1 MQKELQKHY
10 HNVNFLNIFQTQTFS
25 KQLLLN
31 RLLWNLVPKT
41 AHFLGYIL
49 NLYVFSR
56 LIISISRQITD
67 IYPASSSDYPALA
80 LIQLGS
86 TFNHN
91 LLYTENRDYI
101 RAFAP
106 QNGKKSQLIFKY
118 YSGSIYQF
126 SETRD
131 IIIRR
136 ILIKRK
142 QTASIFLHTHSIRQS
157 LTTGESHIINTHTIL
172 SQIREAEG
180 ERNDKLT

>member
-1 MQKELQKHY
+1 MQKELPKHY

-67 IYPASSSDYPALA
+67 IYPAPSSDYPALA

-86 TFNHN
+86 TPNLN
-91 LLYTENRDYI
+91 LLYTEKRDYI
-101 RAFAP
+101 EPLRSRTA
-106 QNGKKSQLIFKY
+106 KKSTDFQISFRRHLLVFRNKRYNNSADIDKKKANCKY
-118 YSGSIYQF
+118 FPSYTLYSSGLNY
-126 SETRD
+126 
-131 IIIRR
+131 RR
-136 ILIKRK
+136 IAYNK
-142 QTASIFLHTHSIRQS
+142 HTPYPIS
-157 LTTGESHIINTHTIL
+157 NTR
-172 SQIREAEG
+172 SRRRE
-180 ERNDKLT
+180 K

>member
-1 MQKELQKHY
+1 MQKELPKHY

-67 IYPASSSDYPALA
+67 
-80 LIQLGS
+80 

-106 QNGKKSQLIFKY
+106 
-118 YSGSIYQF
+118 
-126 SETRD
+126 
-131 IIIRR
+131 
-136 ILIKRK
+136 
-142 QTASIFLHTHSIRQS
+142 
-157 LTTGESHIINTHTIL
+157 
-172 SQIREAEG
+172 
-180 ERNDKLT
+180 

>member
-56 LIISISRQITD
+56 LIISITD

-80 LIQLGS
+80 LI
-86 TFNHN
+86 
-91 LLYTENRDYI
+91 
-101 RAFAP
+101 
-106 QNGKKSQLIFKY
+106 
-118 YSGSIYQF
+118 
-126 SETRD
+126 
-131 IIIRR
+131 
-136 ILIKRK
+136 
-142 QTASIFLHTHSIRQS
+142 
-157 LTTGESHIINTHTIL
+157 
-172 SQIREAEG
+172 
-180 ERNDKLT
+180 

>member
-1 MQKELQKHY
+1 MQKELPKHY

-86 TFNHN
+86 TPNLN
-91 LLYTENRDYI
+91 LLYTEKRDYI
-101 RAFAP
+101 EPLRSRTA
-106 QNGKKSQLIFKY
+106 KSRLIFKY
-118 YSGSIYQF
+118 HSGGIYQF

-136 ILIKRK
+136 ILIKRR
-142 QTASIFLHTHSIRQS
+142 QTASIFLHTHSIRQG
-157 LTTGESHIINTHTIL
+157 LTTRESHIINTHPIL
-172 SQIREAEG
+172 SQIQEAEG

>member
-25 KQLLLN
+25 KQLPLN

-80 LIQLGS
+80 LI
-86 TFNHN
+86 
-91 LLYTENRDYI
+91 
-101 RAFAP
+101 
-106 QNGKKSQLIFKY
+106 
-118 YSGSIYQF
+118 
-126 SETRD
+126 
-131 IIIRR
+131 
-136 ILIKRK
+136 
-142 QTASIFLHTHSIRQS
+142 
-157 LTTGESHIINTHTIL
+157 
-172 SQIREAEG
+172 
-180 ERNDKLT
+180 

>member
-1 MQKELQKHY
+1 M
-10 HNVNFLNIFQTQTFS
+10 
-25 KQLLLN
+25 LLN
-31 RLLWNLVPKT
+31 RIYYWNLVPKI
-41 AHFLGYIL
+41 AHFQDIIL
-49 NLYVFSR
+49 TCMYLVG
-56 LIISISRQITD
+56 LLISISRQITD
-67 IYPASSSDYPALA
+67 IYPAPSSNYPALA

-106 QNGKKSQLIFKY
+106 QNGKKSIDFKY

-136 ILIKRK
+136 ILIKRR
-142 QTASIFLHTHSIRQS
+142 QTASIFLHYTFYSSGLNYQRIAYNKHTPYPIS
-157 LTTGESHIINTHTIL
+157 NTR
-172 SQIREAEG
+172 SRRRE
-180 ERNDKLT
+180 K